1 MLIPKKGEIY
11 INRGFERSH
20 KREFWCSVVRVMNVC
35 QDQIQLQS
43 LSDNTDANFNFGRQL
58 FVVDLVEFN
67 KIFRPKRPGD
77 IEKYKK
83 ARAVHRILYA
93 DARNRTAP

>member
-20 KREFWCSVVRVMNVC
+20 KREFWCSIVRVMNVV

-43 LSDNTDANFNFGRQL
+43 LSDNTDAEFNFGQRL
-58 FVVDLVEFN
+58 FVVDLKEFE

-77 IEKYKK
+77 LTKYKK
-83 ARAVHRILYA
+83 DRAVHRILYA
-93 DARNRTAP
+93 DARSRTTP